1 VGKAFVVI
9 RPGAALDEGDVIA
22 FTKTHL
28 ANFKTPRSVE
38 FLDVLPRNPGG
49 KVVKPLLRERA

>member
-1 VGKAFVVI
+1 
-9 RPGAALDEGDVIA
+9 
-22 FTKTHL
+22 
-28 ANFKTPRSVE
+28 VE